1 MKKYIFGFFIAVPLL
16 ACNMIDTVETEGE
29 GDTTTVKCVD
39 TAHCATDSV
48 KVVKPIK

>member
-16 ACNMIDTVETEGE
+16 ACNMVDTVETEGE

-39 TAHCATDSV
+39 TTTHCVADS
-48 KVVKPIK
+48 IKIK